1 MEVISVVLPVF
12 NGEETIKETVN
23 SVLNQTFIN
32 WELIVINDG
41 SQDATLEIV
50 SSIKDERIKV
60 FSYQNK
66 GQPASRNR
74 GIARAKGEY
83 ISFIDAD
90 DLWTADKL
98 EAQYQALRDNPQAAV
113 AYSWTDWIDESGQL
127 LSCGSYI
134 SENGDVFAQLLLQD
148 FIANGSNPLI
158 RRQALLNVGNFD
170 ESLSNAHDWDMWLRL
185 AAHYPFVVVPSA
197 QILYRKSTSSM
208 SANVWGM
215 EASSLRVIE
224 KALAQAPESIQQLK
238 RSILANRYKYLTYK
252 AVEWPLERKRGLAA
266 MKFLVT
272 SIQYDPVMLRRFK
285 LISILLFKIAVAIG
299 LPDQV
304 VQRRIAKLKL
314 LNKK

>member
-1 MEVISVVLPVF
+1 MELISVVLPVF

-23 SVLNQTFIN
+23 SVLNQTFRN

-60 FSYQNK
+60 FSYPNK

-285 LISILLFKIAVAIG
+285 LISILLFKIAVAVG